1 MEGEVDGMKWSTMSA
16 RERDMLIAAIVAGQA
31 NGTDVAG
38 AADASELSAFWE
50 EELPPYSRQMGAA
63 WQIVEQLND
72 RVLPDGT
79 RVTLASVDYARAA
92 RAWHAAFQ
100 AAMGS
105 ERAWTAGAWAATA
118 ADALCQAAL
127 LVLDYDLD
135 ALPEPLPAGA
145 AS

>member
-1 MEGEVDGMKWSTMSA
+1 MKWSEMSA
-16 RERDMLIAAIVAGQA
+16 RERDMLIAGTVLARVD
-31 NGTDVAG
+31 GTDRVAPPDVANAG
-38 AADASELSAFWE
+38 ALREAEQ
-50 EELPPYSRQMGAA
+50 EELPPYSREVGAA
-63 WQIVEQLND
+63 WQVVDHLND

-79 RVTLASVDYARAA
+79 RVTLSSVDYARAA

-105 ERAWTAGAWAATA
+105 ERAWTAGAWSSTA

-135 ALPEPLPAGA
+135 ALPEPLVAGTGEA
-145 AS
+145 VR